1 MSVKRK
7 KYELFVDNEF
17 IKNLNSGWPM
27 DRIMA
32 QLCKSYPDAMR
43 LEVKLCE
50 EDWLALVSK

>member
-7 KYELFVDNEF
+7 KYRLYVDDEY
-17 IKNLNSGWPM
+17 IKTLKSAWPM
-27 DRIMA
+27 DRIMT
-32 QLCKSYPDAMR
+32 QLSKCYPDATR

>member
-7 KYELFVDNEF
+7 KYELFVDDEF

-27 DRIMA
+27 DRIMT
-32 QLCKSYPDAMR
+32 QLRKSYPDAMR